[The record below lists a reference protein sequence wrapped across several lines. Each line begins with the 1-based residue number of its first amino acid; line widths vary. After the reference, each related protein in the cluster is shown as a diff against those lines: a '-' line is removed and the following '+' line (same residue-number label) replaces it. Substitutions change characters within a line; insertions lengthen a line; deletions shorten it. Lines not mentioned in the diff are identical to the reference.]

1 MGSGGTSPTCM
12 APMTE
17 SRISGAEDPSA
28 MSDRLAIVGFQT
40 KKITSYKVHG
50 RERGGKGGQQ

>member
-1 MGSGGTSPTCM
+1 M